1 MALININAGEVL
13 ESTCS
18 RKVHDSYGMRLSQ
31 RHSVSTTEI
40 PTIDAWLPRVSNTG
54 IDERVPYCTFGHEQR
69 RDVPTRFSQKKAYWA
84 KKKGPRYSIKLIELY

>member
-1 MALININAGEVL
+1 MALINIDAGEVL

-40 PTIDAWLPRVSNTG
+40 PTIDAQLPRVSNTG
-54 IDERVPYCTFGHEQR
+54 IDGRVPY
-69 RDVPTRFSQKKAYWA
+69 
-84 KKKGPRYSIKLIELY
+84 